1 MPQFQPLAME
11 IYQAA
16 TQAGEDV
23 GKLGKVQP
31 PTLDRLTQ
39 DLASPETLKEQ
50 EKEFWSTRMEQ

>member
-23 GKLGKVQP
+23 VKLGKVQP
-31 PTLDRLTQ
+31 STLASLTQ
-39 DLASPETLKEQ
+39 DLASPETLKEL
-50 EKEFWSTRMEQ
+50 EKEFWSTMGEQ